1 MGPFGQPQP
10 LRPWDDNFEA
20 AWRRGYNMYGDAEGN
35 LFGDEGLIRENNNRW
50 AQAARYQNRAAELAR
65 QIAAEQMLRRNAFAR
80 QRPVTLPMTT
90 KPGPVSSPFSSSA
103 DSWMR
108 RPEVSSR
115 IEGFDPDQSYAY
127 IDPSRMDAIR
137 SQRSGGRFQ

>member
-10 LRPWDDNFEA
+10 LRPWGDNMEA

-35 LFGDEGLIRENNNRW
+35 LFADERIIRENNNRH
-50 AQAARYQNRAAELAR
+50 AQAARYQNRAAQLAQ
-65 QIAAEQMLRRNAFAR
+65 QIAAGRRLRQNPFAR
-80 QRPVTLPMTT
+80 QQPAAPPATT
-90 KPGPVSSPFSSSA
+90 RPGPVSSPFSSSA

-108 RPEVSSR
+108 RTEVSSR

-127 IDPSRMDAIR
+127 TDPRRMDALR
-137 SQRSGGRFQ
+137 NQRSGGRF